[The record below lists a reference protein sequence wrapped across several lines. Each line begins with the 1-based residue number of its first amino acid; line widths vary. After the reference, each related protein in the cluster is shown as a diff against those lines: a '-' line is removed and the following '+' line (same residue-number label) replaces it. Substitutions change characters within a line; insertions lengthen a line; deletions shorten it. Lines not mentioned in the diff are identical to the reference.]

1 MVNRFGERFSIST
14 FGESHGK
21 AIGCIVDGVPAG
33 LEIDEEFIQKELD
46 RRKPGQN
53 AYATGRKESDKVE
66 ILSGVFEGK
75 STGTPIAMIIYN
87 TDQKSADYSNVKDIF
102 RPGHAD
108 FTYFHKYGIRDY
120 RGGGRSSARETA
132 VRVAAGA
139 IAKMLLKTLDIEVR
153 GGVFQIGDIKAAKC
167 DFENVNTSEIYAI
180 DKGVEELQK
189 NAILE
194 AKNAHDSIGGAV
206 YINIKN
212 APIGLGEPLYY
223 KLDGVLAEAMMG
235 INAVKAVEI
244 GEGFNSA
251 SLKGS
256 QNNDEIRKSGFSS
269 NNAGG
274 ILGGISNGEDIEMRV
289 YFKPTPSIFSVQKTV
304 DIKNNEVEL
313 SLKGRH
319 DPCVA
324 IRGYVV
330 AEAMAALVIADMLL
344 LNLGRRVDDLKK
356 IYRKPNDIFDSEFIG
371 EIDA

>member
-1 MVNRFGERFSIST
+1 MNRFGERFTITT

-33 LEIDEEFIQKELD
+33 LAIDEAFIQSELD

-53 AYATGRKESDKVE
+53 QYATGRQESDSVE

-87 TDQKSADYSNVKDIF
+87 TNQKSHDYDNVKNLF

-132 VRVAAGA
+132 TRVAAGA
-139 IAKMLLKTLDIEVR
+139 IAKLILKNLDIEVR
-153 GGVFQIGDIKAAKC
+153 GGVFQVGDIIGQSC
-167 DFENVNTSEIYAI
+167 DFDHVAASEIYSLSPEVEAAQKEAI
-180 DKGVEELQK
+180 Q
-189 NAILE
+189 E
-194 AKNAHDSIGGAV
+194 AKKAHDSLGGGV

-223 KLDGVLAEAMMG
+223 KLDAVLAEAMMG

-244 GEGFNSA
+244 GDGIASA
-251 SLKGS
+251 SAKGS
-256 QNNDEIRKSGFSS
+256 QNNDPINKDGFLS
-269 NNAGG
+269 NHAGG
-274 ILGGISNGEDIEMRV
+274 ILGGISNGEQINIKV
-289 YFKPTPSIFSVQKTV
+289 YFKPTPSIFSIQQTI
-304 DIKNNEVEL
+304 DQENHEVAMA
-313 SLKGRH
+313 LKGRH

-344 LNLGRRVDDLKK
+344 MNLGKRMDDLTK
-356 IYRKPNDIFDSEFIG
+356 IYRPDAGLLGGFDE
-371 EIDA
+371 